1 MKREILIRLSF
12 VVIAFFAFNTI
23 QAQCS
28 KHSQEPNGSHASHNQ
43 SAVSQETGQ
52 NEATFKVYGKC
63 EMCQKRIQDAAL
75 TVPGV
80 KTANWDI
87 ETKMLKVSFD
97 GKVDIHKVHAAIA
110 GVGHDT
116 EMHKATDE
124 AYAALPGCCKYER
137 ASDSHSGND
146 GHNH

>member
-1 MKREILIRLSF
+1 MKRGILIRLSL
-12 VVIAFFAFNTI
+12 VVMAFFAFNTI

-28 KHSQEPNGSHASHNQ
+28 KDNPGTHNSHKQ
-43 SAVSQETGQ
+43 SDAVSQDAGQ
-52 NEATFKVYGKC
+52 NAATFKVYGKC

-75 TVPGV
+75 TVPGI

-87 ETKMLKVSFD
+87 ESKMLKVTFD
-97 GKVDIHKVHAAIA
+97 QKVDIHKVHSAIA
-110 GVGHDT
+110 AVGHDT

-137 ASDSHSGND
+137 ASDSHNDND